1 MKRDFTNNFPIKKVI
16 PGFITLIFL
25 LPTGTLQSGNRS
37 DTNKVAIGKTK
48 TPFPVVIEENE
59 KQHGSGFENNDR
71 LLQAEKKAGG
81 KNGNWMLPPVVVLIY
96 LGKKKSLKGVCK
108 GIGKLIKNARLQMMA
123 YFRRQ
128 K

>member
-16 PGFITLIFL
+16 PGFITLVFL

-59 KQHGSGFENNDR
+59 KQDGSGFENNDR

-81 KNGNWMLPPVVVLIY
+81 NFTHFYFTKKISATLIF
-96 LGKKKSLKGVCK
+96 
-108 GIGKLIKNARLQMMA
+108 ID
-123 YFRRQ
+123 
-128 K
+128 